1 MTTTRARPLAASMAL
16 VAMVALAGLA
26 GCKLDTLIF
35 SPNTV
40 AEYQFPST
48 VIADSLRSVVSFRS
62 GGETL
67 YAVRVR
73 RPGSAARLTV
83 LVSHGKGGDISRD
96 SEWKRVEA
104 LWQAGFDVV
113 AYDYRG
119 YGKSTGESD
128 GEASL
133 FTDARAALTYVL
145 TLPGVTTQTLVL
157 YGHSLGG
164 VPTTEL
170 AATLGRSSATLRAV
184 VLESSF
190 ASGEAMAQS
199 ATILDIPGQWL
210 LDGKFDNVGK
220 LPDVHA
226 PILILAGSEDVQIPR
241 AQTDALYARA
251 NDPKQLRIVAG
262 AVHDDCP
269 ATLGTAAY
277 TALLQALTAPRP

>member
-1 MTTTRARPLAASMAL
+1 MTTTRARPLAASMAFL
-16 VAMVALAGLA
+16 AVASLAALA
-26 GCKLDTLIF
+26 GCKLDALIF
-35 SPNTV
+35 DPVTV
-40 AEYQFPST
+40 DEYHFAST
-48 VIADSLRSVVSFRS
+48 VIPDSLRSVVSFPS
-62 GGETL
+62 GRETL

-73 RPGSAARLTV
+73 RPGSGARLTV
-83 LVSHGKGGDISRD
+83 LLSHGKGGDISRAA
-96 SEWKRVEA
+96 EWKRVEA

-128 GEASL
+128 GEPNLLA
-133 FTDARAALTYVL
+133 DARAALTYVL
-145 TLPGVTTQTLVL
+145 TLPGVTTSTLVL

-170 AATLGRSSATLRAV
+170 AATIGRASGPLRAV

-210 LDGKFDNVGK
+210 IDGKFDNVGK
-220 LPDVHA
+220 LPDIHA
-226 PILILAGSEDVQIPR
+226 PILILAGSDDIQIPR
-241 AQTDALYARA
+241 AQTDALYAHA

-262 AVHDDCP
+262 AVHDDIP
-269 ATLGTAAY
+269 ARLGVAAY